1 MTRLNLFLLALLVA
15 SALALVTSRHQSRK
29 LFIEIERG
37 QNLAQQYKVEWDQLQ
52 LEQSTWAM
60 PGRIEKVAREKLQLV
75 PPAANRIQVIAGA
88 GGRL

>member
-1 MTRLNLFLLALLVA
+1 VTRLNLFLLALLVA

-88 GGRL
+88 GGRP